1 MNNYNKYLI
10 GAKLISFMTKIKE
23 YQRVLQIYN
32 DGKTSLKR
40 TGTSVIEAFR
50 VADRDLKNIFLSF

>member
-1 MNNYNKYLI
+1 MNNYYKYLI

-23 YQRVLQIYN
+23 YQRLLQIYN

-40 TGTSVIEAFR
+40 TGTPVIEAFQ
-50 VADRDLKNIFLSF
+50 VADRI